1 MLRKMPRETTR
12 TSIRWLG
19 LSLLSIGVSFLGC
32 GIDEAGT
39 RPVNT
44 DTVASSSSGDVVSSS
59 SGNSSSSSS
68 GNSSGSGNSSS
79 SSSGGGQGGG
89 GQGGGGQGG
98 QGGMGGGPTSVV
110 PRTCKDILEANP
122 SAKSG
127 TYTIDIDGDG
137 PRQPFSV
144 VCQMLNSRGW
154 TLVALEKPFNDR
166 NLILLG
172 LEKGTPE
179 DLVAGENAI
188 IGARFAGAYS
198 SVRIE
203 WDTDRHIMFDLVDSE
218 IFADTKNHDI
228 KIANAETSE
237 DTLTQWLAN
246 GAKFCRAT
254 SQSANSY
261 PGDSSWAIKPASDTN
276 TGCGCNG
283 NNWAGQGA
291 FYGGTGDLKNYC
303 GPWKGGF
310 AGVKD
315 NNQVKSETVNWYTRM
330 FVY

>member
-19 LSLLSIGVSFLGC
+19 LSLLSVGVSFWGC
-32 GIDEAGT
+32 GIDEYGT
-39 RPVNT
+39 LPVNAET
-44 DTVASSSSGDVVSSS
+44 AASSGSGDVVSSS
-59 SGNSSSSSS
+59 SGNGSSSTSASSS
-68 GNSSGSGNSSS
+68 NSSS
-79 SSSGGGQGGG
+79 GG

-98 QGGMGGGPTSVV
+98 QGGMGGGPTVVV
-110 PRTCKDILEANP
+110 PRTCKDVLEANP
-122 SAKSG
+122 NAKSG

-137 PRQPFSV
+137 PQEPFSV
-144 VCQMLNSRGW
+144 VCQMLNTSGW
-154 TLVALEKPFNDR
+154 TLVALEKPNNDR

-188 IGARFAGAYS
+188 IGARFAGIYS
-198 SVRIE
+198 AVRIE
-203 WDTDRHIMFDLVDSE
+203 WDTNRHITFDLVDGE
-218 IFADTKNHDI
+218 IFEDTKNHDI
-228 KIANAETSE
+228 KIANAKTSE
-237 DTLTQWLAN
+237 NTLTQWLMN

-261 PGDSSWAIKPASDTN
+261 PGDSSWAIKPAADNN

-283 NNWAGQGA
+283 NMWSGQGA

-315 NNQVKSETVNWYTRM
+315 DGDVKSETVPWYTRM
-330 FVY
+330 YIL